1 MEIASS
7 SHLQS
12 DKKMIDSKSSVHEV
26 TVDKERFH
34 ILDAIRGFALF
45 GIYLANIRTF
55 SGWDFLS
62 LEQKE
67 LLAGN
72 YLVIYEFAETL
83 FVDGK
88 FYTLFSLLFGIGFSL
103 QLARL
108 KASKPN
114 AIFIYCRRL
123 AILLAVGL
131 VHLFGVWFGDILA
144 SYAILGFVLLMVRNW
159 QDRDILRLAVLFFL
173 MPFAGHLIF
182 WALSASPD
190 LGLYDL
196 GFALLGIHFPDFQ
209 GDFVTLWKNEN
220 WSVFQAKSV
229 GEGVLR
235 LGYLFESWRFFKLAF
250 VMLIGLWVG
259 RKIVAGGFFD
269 NPIFFKKTAMI
280 GFGIGLPFGILYTQI
295 GPVFAFAGPPT
306 LDGLM
311 ILAVYMFAIFPL
323 GFAYG
328 AVLVLIWQKK
338 QSLLQLFVAP
348 GKMALSNYLLQTIVG
363 IGIFYGIG
371 LGFAGQVSPAFFVSI
386 AALVYAC
393 QTLLSVLWLSH
404 FKQGPVEW
412 LWRCATYGKRLPL
425 KR

>member
-1 MEIASS
+1 MKIASS

-26 TVDKERFH
+26 TIDKERFH
-34 ILDAIRGFALF
+34 ILDAIRGIALF
-45 GIYLANIRTF
+45 GIFLANIRTF

-123 AILLAVGL
+123 AILLTVGL

-159 QDRDILRLAVLFFL
+159 QDKDILRLAVLFFL

-269 NPIFFKKTAMI
+269 NAIFFKKTAMI
-280 GFGIGLPFGILYTQI
+280 
-295 GPVFAFAGPPT
+295 
-306 LDGLM
+306 
-311 ILAVYMFAIFPL
+311 
-323 GFAYG
+323 
-328 AVLVLIWQKK
+328 
-338 QSLLQLFVAP
+338 
-348 GKMALSNYLLQTIVG
+348 
-363 IGIFYGIG
+363 
-371 LGFAGQVSPAFFVSI
+371 
-386 AALVYAC
+386 
-393 QTLLSVLWLSH
+393 
-404 FKQGPVEW
+404 
-412 LWRCATYGKRLPL
+412 
-425 KR
+425 